1 MDSLSEQQ
9 QESVQKMSDERLK
22 QSLVK
27 AGLPTAAINV
37 LDRQALISTW
47 AELVAAGRNKPVAPS
62 PAAYPLLDPEL
73 EKRRLD
79 FEERKWAEKLQIER
93 EKLRLQMGTY
103 DSPASIF
110 KRYGDALRG
119 TLCRMPSDAAD
130 LPALFENAE
139 RIFGE
144 IRAPETLRAQLLLP
158 YLSDKARTLVS
169 KMDQTRA
176 SSYKEVKALILR
188 EYKMTPLAYHNKYQT
203 ATKQADETYVMFVS
217 RLKTLLGYYVA
228 SRHVTT
234 FDKLISL
241 LVADHAKSMLSPDC
255 LNHVLTVENMIDH
268 GWLAHDKLAETVD
281 GYVANHKPQLSNSSN
296 AATVS
301 SAVTKSVYQQRS
313 YGAAGRPTNQTV
325 AAKSDKQERR
335 CFHCDSR
342 MHLFKHCPHRGQ

>member
-1 MDSLSEQQ
+1 
-9 QESVQKMSDERLK
+9 
-22 QSLVK
+22 
-27 AGLPTAAINV
+27 
-37 LDRQALISTW
+37 
-47 AELVAAGRNKPVAPS
+47 
-62 PAAYPLLDPEL
+62 
-73 EKRRLD
+73 
-79 FEERKWAEKLQIER
+79 
-93 EKLRLQMGTY
+93 
-103 DSPASIF
+103 
-110 KRYGDALRG
+110 
-119 TLCRMPSDAAD
+119 MPSDAAD

-313 YGAAGRPTNQTV
+313 YSAASRPTNQTV

-342 MHLFKHCPHRGQ
+342 MHLCKHCPHREKPSAQGFAERSFRKTPSTNQQYRPPVLNTARVNTTVTEPAEHAVSSSVHCGNDKFCSRPTHDEFVAGGFTCCSYAANG